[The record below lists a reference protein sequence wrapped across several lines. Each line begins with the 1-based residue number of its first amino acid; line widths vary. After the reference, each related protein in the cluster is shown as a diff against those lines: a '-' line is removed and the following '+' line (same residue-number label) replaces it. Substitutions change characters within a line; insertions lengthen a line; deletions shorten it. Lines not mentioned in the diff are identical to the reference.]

1 MLTVKHKDSC
11 QIWVHDVPDV
21 QAVKIEDEMLDRPK
35 PTREINIGNIRI
47 TMFQAD
53 DVLAFAKKPFSCFYR
68 MFQADDV
75 LGKDYEEFCDEL
87 EAKNGTELSPPAL

>member
-53 DVLAFAKKPFSCFYR
+53 DVL
-68 MFQADDV
+68 
-75 LGKDYEEFCDEL
+75 GKDYEEFCDEL
-87 EAKNGTELSPPAL
+87 EANNGTELSPSTL